1 MSPISSMCPASI
13 TLGEPPP
20 FRVAKELPIL
30 SPRTSSA
37 NFSASVRHT
46 LAAAPSLPLGPGVES
61 RFFKN
66 SYDASLMRSLLRC
79 RKAFE
84 QRHASPNRLPEV
96 HGCRISQ
103 RCYSLS
109 ALCRQNVQG

>member
-1 MSPISSMCPASI
+1 MSPISSTCPASI

-37 NFSASVRHT
+37 NFSASLRQT
-46 LAAAPSLPLGPGVES
+46 SAAAPSLPLGPGVES

-66 SYDASLMRSLLRC
+66 SYDASLMRSFLEYQRVL
-79 RKAFE
+79 E
-84 QRHASPNRLPEV
+84 QRRARLTGYPKFEAV
-96 HGCRISQ
+96 TPDGPSTFFDQ
-103 RCYSLS
+103 
-109 ALCRQNVQG
+109 